1 MKSAKNNKRKHSFL
15 PFLLL
20 IVLLIAVGV
29 ELLNVSGKLR
39 TARNEQTRV
48 TAQVQQRQQENEA
61 LQSDLDKAD
70 DEEFLKNLAREQ
82 LGLAEPGERIFY
94 DVND

>member
-20 IVLLIAVGV
+20 IVLMIAVGV

>member
-1 MKSAKNNKRKHSFL
+1 MKSVKNSKRKHSFL
-15 PFLLL
+15 HFLLL

-29 ELLNVSGKLR
+29 ELVNVSGRLR
-39 TARNEQTRV
+39 AARGEQTRV

-82 LGLAEPGERIFY
+82 LGLAEAGERIFY

>member
-29 ELLNVSGKLR
+29 ELVNVSGRLR
-39 TARNEQTRV
+39 TARNEQAKV

-82 LGLAEPGERIFY
+82 LGLAEAGERIFY